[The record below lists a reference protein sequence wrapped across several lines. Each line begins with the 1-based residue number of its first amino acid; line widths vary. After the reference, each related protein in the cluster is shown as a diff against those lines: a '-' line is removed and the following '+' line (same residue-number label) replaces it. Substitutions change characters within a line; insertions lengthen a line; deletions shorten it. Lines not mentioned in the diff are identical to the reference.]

1 MDIKNVIAVFNEQNP
16 DFRMRLGELLEDVA
30 TSMCYGTTC
39 AGINCCDCPFENT
52 DHPEDRIAMMG
63 SMIEEMY

>member
-1 MDIKNVIAVFNEQNP
+1 MDIKNVIAVFNEKNP

-30 TSMCYGTTC
+30 TSMCAGTMC
-39 AGINCCDCPFENT
+39 SGINCCDCPFELT
-52 DHPEDRIAMMG
+52 VDPEDRIAMVG

>member
-1 MDIKNVIAVFNEQNP
+1 MDIKNVIEVFNEQNP

-30 TSMCYGTTC
+30 TSMCAGTMC
-39 AGINCCDCPFENT
+39 SGINCCDCPFELT
-52 DHPEDRIAMMG
+52 VDPEDRIAMVG